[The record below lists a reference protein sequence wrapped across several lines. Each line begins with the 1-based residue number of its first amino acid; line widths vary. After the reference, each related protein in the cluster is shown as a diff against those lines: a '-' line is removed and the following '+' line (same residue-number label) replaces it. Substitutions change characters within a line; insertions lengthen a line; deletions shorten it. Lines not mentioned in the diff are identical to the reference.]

1 MNTYKVYMLGEFR
14 KAFTTRD
21 NAIAYILGQGESVDN
36 FEILDGSDN

>member
-1 MNTYKVYMLGEFR
+1 MFRVYMCGEFR
-14 KAFTTRD
+14 KSFSTRD